1 MSSRFLLLTLKIVL
15 NKYVAM
21 FLMIMKTLLGGR
33 GGGGAAFIRRE
44 HLKEGG
50 VNKLFLILG
59 GVFIGGR
66 RLKEGGQLLE
76 DLSYRRN
83 TQT

>member
-33 GGGGAAFIRRE
+33 GGGAAFIRRE

-50 VNKLFLILG
+50 VNKFFLILG

>member
-33 GGGGAAFIRRE
+33 GGAAFIRRE